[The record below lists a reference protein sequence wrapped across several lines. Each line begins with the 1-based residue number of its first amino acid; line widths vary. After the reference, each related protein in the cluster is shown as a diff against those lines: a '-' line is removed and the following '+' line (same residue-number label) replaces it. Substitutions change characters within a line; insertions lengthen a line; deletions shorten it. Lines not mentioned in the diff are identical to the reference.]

1 MVFVKIAES
10 LAELDFSP
18 EGLALVEV
26 KGKKIC
32 IARHGDAVH
41 ACNAR
46 CPHASGNI
54 AQGYI
59 DVLGNIVCPVHRYKF
74 SLQTGRNSSGEG
86 YFLKTYPLR
95 VEQDGVFIF
104 I

>member
-1 MVFVKIAES
+1 MEFVKIAES
-10 LAELDFSP
+10 LAELDFSA
-18 EGLALVEV
+18 EGLTLVEV
-26 KGKKIC
+26 KGKSIC
-32 IARHGDAVH
+32 ISRHGDSVY

-46 CPHASGNI
+46 CPHASGNL
-54 AQGYI
+54 ADGYI

-74 SLQTGRNSSGEG
+74 SLQTGRNNSGEG

-95 VEQDGVFIF
+95 VEEDGVFIF